1 MAHHADAEVAECVR
15 CPMMR
20 RRYLA
25 GIFVKVLSGASGEMT
40 DCGKGKTFRAAGGLS
55 SNRLTDDGL
64 NELNFQSALHILVH
78 AHMGITVLVIERP
91 GAELEYV
98 ALVIPQH
105 LLHSLGV
112 PAAGGVDYRKGQKL
126 PAVKCEV
133 GS

>member
-1 MAHHADAEVAECVR
+1 
-15 CPMMR
+15 
-20 RRYLA
+20 
-25 GIFVKVLSGASGEMT
+25 MT

-98 ALVIPQH
+98 ALVYLNTCSIASASP
-105 LLHSLGV
+105 LRAASITERGRSSLPLNVGCFIRV
-112 PAAGGVDYRKGQKL
+112 TSL
-126 PAVKCEV
+126 PA
-133 GS
+133 